1 MRARLVTQPFR
12 LAVVTAMLLTPGVL
26 AGSASDQARAPELVQ
41 FDIAW
46 AKPNPHQLR
55 GYLRR
60 PPAAG
65 RYPAVVLLHDC
76 VGDWRGIDE
85 RWGRLLASWGYAAL
99 TVDSY
104 GSRGIAGACNNEQ
117 IAPDLFDAYSALM
130 FLRGSPFVVADRIA
144 VMGVSA
150 GGTRTLWSVERGF
163 IERQFRE
170 KFRAAIALYPQC
182 FSVTGRIT
190 VPTLILI
197 GERDEW
203 TRAADCRELVRRTGG
218 GDDSAAE
225 DGMRPPLRLVV
236 YPGAHHAFDNPA
248 YRTGR
253 RFLWHWLEYDKAVA
267 DRAVEEVRAFLREAL
282 GG

>member
-1 MRARLVTQPFR
+1 MLARLIMQSLR
-12 LAVVTAMLLTPGVL
+12 LAVAAAALLTADAYV
-26 AGSASDQARAPELVQ
+26 GSAAETGGAAEPVQ

-55 GYLRR
+55 GLLRR
-60 PPAAG
+60 PPGAG
-65 RYPAVVLLHDC
+65 RAPAVVLLHDC

-85 RWGRLLASWGYAAL
+85 RWGKLLASWGYAAL

-104 GSRGIAGACNNEQ
+104 GSRGIASACNNEQ
-117 IAPDLFDAYSALM
+117 IPPDLFDAYSALM
-130 FLRGSPFVVADRIA
+130 FLRASPFVIAERIA

-163 IERQFRE
+163 VERQFRE
-170 KFRAAIALYPQC
+170 KFRAAIALYPRC

-190 VPTLILI
+190 VPTLILV

-203 TRAADCRELVRRTGG
+203 TRAADCRELARRAAG
-218 GDDSAAE
+218 GDNASEDSDRA
-225 DGMRPPLRLVV
+225 PLRLVV

-248 YRTGR
+248 FRTGR
-253 RFLWHWLEYDKAVA
+253 RFMWHWLQYDKAVA
-267 DRAVEEVRAFLREAL
+267 ERAVEDVRAFLLEVL

>member
-1 MRARLVTQPFR
+1 MLARLITQSLR
-12 LAVVTAMLLTPGVL
+12 LAVAAAALVAAGAH
-26 AGSASDQARAPELVQ
+26 AGSAAETGGAAEPVQ

-55 GYLRR
+55 GLLRR
-60 PPAAG
+60 PPGAG
-65 RYPAVVLLHDC
+65 RAPAVVLLHDC

-85 RWGRLLASWGYAAL
+85 RWGKLLASWGYAAL

-104 GSRGIAGACNNEQ
+104 GSRGIASACNNEQ
-117 IAPDLFDAYSALM
+117 IPPDLFDAYSALM
-130 FLRGSPFVVADRIA
+130 FLRASPFVIAERIA

-163 IERQFRE
+163 VERQFRE

-190 VPTLILI
+190 VPTLILV

-203 TRAADCRELVRRTGG
+203 TRAADCRELARRAAG
-218 GDDSAAE
+218 GDNASEDSDRA
-225 DGMRPPLRLVV
+225 PLRLVV
-236 YPGAHHAFDNPA
+236 YPGAYHAFDNPA
-248 YRTGR
+248 FRTGR
-253 RFLWHWLEYDKAVA
+253 RFMWHWLQYDKAVA
-267 DRAVEEVRAFLREAL
+267 ERAVEDVRAFLLEVL

>member
-1 MRARLVTQPFR
+1 MLARLVTQPLR
-12 LAVVTAMLLTPGVL
+12 LAVVATALL
-26 AGSASDQARAPELVQ
+26 ASAARVGPVAANERPAELVR
-41 FDIAW
+41 FEIAW

-60 PPAAG
+60 PAAEG
-65 RYPAVVLLHDC
+65 RHPAVVLLHDC

-85 RWGRLLASWGYAAL
+85 RWGKLIASWGYAAL

-104 GSRGIAGACNNEQ
+104 GSRGIEAACNNEL
-117 IAPDLFDAYSALM
+117 ITPDLFDAYSALM
-130 FLRGSPFVVADRIA
+130 FLRASPFVIADRIA
-144 VMGVSA
+144 VMGVST

-170 KFRAAIALYPQC
+170 KFRAAVALYPQC
-182 FSVTGRIT
+182 VAVNGRIT
-190 VPTLILI
+190 VPTLVLI

-203 TRAADCRELVRRTGG
+203 TRAADCRELAQRAGG
-218 GDDSAAE
+218 GDSGAGESGA
-225 DGMRPPLRLVV
+225 RAPLRLVI

-248 YRTGR
+248 FRTGR
-253 RFLWHWLEYDKAVA
+253 RFLWHWREYDKAAA
-267 DRAVEEVRAFLREAL
+267 DRAAEEVRAFLREAL